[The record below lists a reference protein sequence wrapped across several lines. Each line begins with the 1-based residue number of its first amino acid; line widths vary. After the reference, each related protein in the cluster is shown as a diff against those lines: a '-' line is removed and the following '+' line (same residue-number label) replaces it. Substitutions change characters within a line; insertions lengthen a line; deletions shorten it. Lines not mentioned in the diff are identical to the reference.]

1 VLALIRDQLNHRLRP
16 DAAEEALRPRA
27 AAAARIAAVNEGH
40 DAAVRT
46 GILDH
51 LPLCI
56 D

>member
-1 VLALIRDQLNHRLRP
+1 LTP

-27 AAAARIAAVNEGH
+27 AAARVAAVNEGH